1 MTRNGFFSVFS
12 LVLGLPGETGNDIGR
27 TQKLVEY
34 LGTKRAV
41 IFPIFYEPL
50 SADEIRRD
58 QQFTLA
64 KMRADHLELYRTCY
78 EINFQNVPRL
88 FWDNQRAGGV
98 PWIKRALMQM
108 LGKTEVVSWRRTFRK
123 VGRQIERRNN
133 LQGARVCEGTL

>member
-12 LVLGLPGETGNDIGR
+12 LILGLPGETPNDIAR

-34 LGTKRAV
+34 LGTQRAV
-41 IFPIFYEPL
+41 IFPVFYEPL

-58 QQFTLA
+58 QRFTLA

-78 EINFQNVPRL
+78 EINFRNVPRL

-98 PWIKRALMQM
+98 SWIKRALMQM

-123 VGRQIERRNN
+123 VGGQIERCSN